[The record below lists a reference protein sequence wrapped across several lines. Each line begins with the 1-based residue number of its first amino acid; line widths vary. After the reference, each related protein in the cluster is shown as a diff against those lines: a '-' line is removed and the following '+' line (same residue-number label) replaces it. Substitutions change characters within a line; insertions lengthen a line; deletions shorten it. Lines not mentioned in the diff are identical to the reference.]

1 MSNCLRP
8 IQDAI
13 CKGHEPALTELY
25 KLFAKRLLHFAR
37 AITRSPEIAEE
48 IVEDVFVKLWTNR
61 ARISEVDNLTVY
73 LYVATKNQALNAVA
87 QKAKAL
93 IQAPFDD
100 LDIETSHIVTDPYT
114 QLVTAEIMM
123 KMQQAVD
130 NLPPRCKI
138 IFKLV
143 REDGLKHREVA
154 EILNISINTVDV
166 QMAIA
171 IKKICTALNIDRN
184 LRHAEKA
191 ARQGGRGTGAGSILL
206 LYYCL
211 FLSGKLAALLPEA

>member
-1 MSNCLRP
+1 MPNCLRS

-13 CKGHEPALTELY
+13 CKGNEPALTELY
-25 KLFAKRLLHFAR
+25 RLFSRRLLHFAR
-37 AITRSPEIAEE
+37 LITRSPEIAEE

-61 ARISEVDNLTVY
+61 DRINEVENLTVY
-73 LYVATKNQALNAVA
+73 LYVATKNQALNAVS

-100 LDIETSHIVTDPYT
+100 LDIETGNMVADPYT
-114 QLVTAEIMM
+114 ELVTAEMM
-123 KMQQAVD
+123 KKMQQAVD

-143 REDGLKHREVA
+143 REDGLRHREVA

-171 IKKICTALNIDRN
+171 IKKICTALNIDR
-184 LRHAEKA
+184 HAKQMDRSA
-191 ARQGGRGTGAGSILL
+191 AAAGKGTAPEALL
-206 LYYCL
+206 LFLLTCL
-211 FLSGKLAALLPEA
+211 YQGS

>member
-1 MSNCLRP
+1 MSISLRP

-13 CKGHEPALTELY
+13 CTGHEPALTELY
-25 KLFAKRLLHFAR
+25 RLFSKRLLHFAR
-37 AITRSPEIAEE
+37 VITRSPEIAEE

-61 ARISEVDNLTVY
+61 ARISEVDNLAVY
-73 LYVATKNQALNAVA
+73 LYVATKNQALNAVS

-114 QLVTAEIMM
+114 ELVTAEMM
-123 KMQQAVD
+123 QRMQQAID
-130 NLPPRCKI
+130 SLPPRCKI

-143 REDGLKHREVA
+143 REDGLRHREVA

-184 LRHAEKA
+184 LKQMDKSSRP
-191 ARQGGRGTGAGSILL
+191 AGKGPAMTTLL
-206 LYYCL
+206 LAVLIGPC
-211 FLSGKLAALLPEA
+211 

>member
-1 MSNCLRP
+1 MSNCLRS

-25 KLFAKRLLHFAR
+25 RLFSRRLLHFAR
-37 AITRSPEIAEE
+37 VITRSPELAEE

-61 ARISEVDNLTVY
+61 HRINEVENLTVY
-73 LYVATKNQALNAVA
+73 LYVATKNQALNAVS

-93 IQAPFDD
+93 IQAPFDN
-100 LDIETSHIVTDPYT
+100 LDIETSHMVADPYT
-114 QLVTAEIMM
+114 ELVTAEIMK

-130 NLPPRCKI
+130 SLPPRCKI

-184 LRHAEKA
+184 LKQAEKP
-191 ARQGGRGTGAGSILL
+191 ARTGGKGPAMDALL
-206 LYYCL
+206 L
-211 FLSGKLAALLPEA
+211 LAIICSYQGN